1 MAYLTKQ
8 GLIDRFGELEL
19 VQLTDRTNI
28 PVSTVDDVVV
38 TRAIDDAT
46 ALADGYLAKVLALP
60 LSVVPP
66 VLEKTVADIARY
78 YLYGD
83 RADKDSQITRAFNE
97 ATSFLRD
104 VSRGLVQLTDGA
116 ETPAAAGGGQV
127 QVKAPARVFSR
138 DSLRGF

>member
-1 MAYLTKQ
+1 MAYVTKQ
-8 GLIDRFGELEL
+8 GLIDRFGEQEL

-28 PVSTVDDVVV
+28 PVSTIDDVVV
-38 TRAIDDAT
+38 GRAIDDAT

-83 RADKDSQITRAFNE
+83 RADRDSQITRAFNE
-97 ATSFLRD
+97 ATRFLRD
-104 VSRGLVQLTDGA
+104 ISLGLVQLTVGA
-116 ETPAAAGGGQV
+116 EAPKAAGGGQV
-127 QVKAPARVFSR
+127 RVSAPNRVFTR
-138 DSLRGF
+138 DSLRSL

>member
-1 MAYLTKQ
+1 MAYVTKQ

-28 PVSTVDDVVV
+28 PVSTIDDVVV
-38 TRAIDDAT
+38 GRAIDDAT

-97 ATSFLRD
+97 ANTFLRD

-116 ETPAAAGGGQV
+116 EAPKTAGGGQV
-127 QVKAPARVFSR
+127 QISAPARVFSR
-138 DSLRGF
+138 DTLKGF